1 MKGLKKSKIQTESNM
16 LWRSQIVSLW
26 QWPWSWALKLV
37 SSLAGAQL
45 LSTEASGIWPYLL
58 SNLTFNHFCFG
69 FYLPA
74 TGLLSLPLH
83 ACWEH
88 YILSSLCH
96 PLWPAPFQ
104 SLALGDSCFFLLH
117 YWFSLCS
124 VESEFLQRCLLVQLS
139 LYSWDFGIW
148 LLYSSWIF

>member
-1 MKGLKKSKIQTESNM
+1 MKGLKKSKTQTESNM

-26 QWPWSWALKLV
+26 QRPWSWALKLV

-96 PLWPAPFQ
+96 PLWPTPFQ

-124 VESEFLQRCLLVQLS
+124 VESEFLQRWPTSSIITSLLGLWNMIAIQ
-139 LYSWDFGIW
+139 
-148 LLYSSWIF
+148 